1 MTRCLPSFPSPLT
14 PSLSQSPTPPPPPP
28 SPPLDDQLE
37 MRHCDA
43 RRIAAIS
50 AGVDG
55 AQCKELGD
63 EEADAEDAVVLESR
77 GGR

>member
-1 MTRCLPSFPSPLT
+1 M
-14 PSLSQSPTPPPPPP
+14 
-28 SPPLDDQLE
+28 E

-43 RRIAAIS
+43 QRISAIS

-55 AQCKELGD
+55 AKWKEPGD
-63 EEADAEDAVVLESR
+63 EEADAEDAFVLESR